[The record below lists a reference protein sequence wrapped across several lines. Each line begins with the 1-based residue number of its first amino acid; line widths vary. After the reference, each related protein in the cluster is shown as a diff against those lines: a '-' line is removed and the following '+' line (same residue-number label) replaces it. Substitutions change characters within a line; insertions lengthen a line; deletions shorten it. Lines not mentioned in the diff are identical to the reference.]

1 MITDVIEINK
11 KQNNEEFI
19 SSIKNVLAKVK
30 DKNLGLTSILVFVEY
45 TEISDNK
52 ILYLLNGQKEN
63 YKNLDKALL
72 KFRTELVFLV
82 QKYIE
87 TNIVSAKLIVGYNY
101 SENDYAKYK
110 DFVNPKTNDNTT
122 LFIPQ
127 TPQYSLDKMILS
139 DRVRNELNKT
149 ILLIQNQKQIYDEW
163 GFSEIDPNP
172 KCVINFYGP
181 PGTGKTMAAHS
192 IATAVGKKILI
203 LNYSDIESKY
213 VGEAPKNLMKAFQ
226 VAKETDA
233 ILFFDEADSFLGSRI
248 RNVQQSSDQAIN
260 SLRSQMLIQLE
271 MFNGTVIFATNLLE
285 NYDKAF
291 ESRIIK
297 NVEFELPNEQLRK
310 ELIKIVIPSKV
321 PKEENL
327 FDTDFLNE
335 LSNLINGFSP
345 REIKNLSLEVLVT
358 LIEENKNMVSKD
370 VIRKV
375 FQNNKYEKDYASK
388 KELPQK
394 VKLTSETFDKKI
406 QEGIESGNYVAY
418 KASDLYSH

>member
-63 YKNLDKALL
+63 YKKLDKTLL
-72 KFRTELVFLV
+72 KFRTELVLLV

-110 DFVNPKTNDNTT
+110 DFVNPKNNDNTT

-233 ILFFDEADSFLGSRI
+233 ILFFDEADSFLG
-248 RNVQQSSDQAIN
+248 
-260 SLRSQMLIQLE
+260 
-271 MFNGTVIFATNLLE
+271 
-285 NYDKAF
+285 
-291 ESRIIK
+291 
-297 NVEFELPNEQLRK
+297 
-310 ELIKIVIPSKV
+310 
-321 PKEENL
+321 
-327 FDTDFLNE
+327 
-335 LSNLINGFSP
+335 
-345 REIKNLSLEVLVT
+345 
-358 LIEENKNMVSKD
+358 
-370 VIRKV
+370 
-375 FQNNKYEKDYASK
+375 
-388 KELPQK
+388 
-394 VKLTSETFDKKI
+394 
-406 QEGIESGNYVAY
+406 
-418 KASDLYSH
+418 

>member
-19 SSIKNVLAKVK
+19 SSIKDVLSRVK
-30 DKNLGLTSILVFVEY
+30 EKKLGLTSILVFVEY
-45 TEISDNK
+45 TETPDNK
-52 ILYLLNGQKEN
+52 ILYLLNGEKEN

-72 KFRTELVFLV
+72 KFRTELVLLV

-87 TNIVSAKLIVGYNY
+87 TSIVSAKLIVGYNY
-101 SENDYAKYK
+101 TENDYAKYK
-110 DFVNPKTNDNTT
+110 NFMNPKINENTSP
-122 LFIPQ
+122 LIPQ
-127 TPQYSLDKMILS
+127 VPKYSLDKMILS
-139 DRVRNELNKT
+139 DKVRNELNKVV
-149 ILLIQNQKQIYDEW
+149 LLIQNQEKIYNEW

-172 KCVINFYGP
+172 KCVVNFYGP
-181 PGTGKTMAAHS
+181 PGTGKSMAAHS
-192 IATAVGKKILI
+192 IAHAVEKKILI

-226 VAKETDA
+226 VAKENDS

-260 SLRSQMLIQLE
+260 SLRSQMLMQLE
-271 MFNGTVIFATNLLE
+271 IFNGTVIFATNLLE

-297 NVEFELPNEQLRK
+297 NVEFELPNEKLRK
-310 ELIKIVIPSKV
+310 ELIKKMIPSKV
-321 PKEENL
+321 PKENNL
-327 FDTDFLNE
+327 FDDDFLNE

-358 LIEENKNMVSKD
+358 AIENNEQVISKD
-370 VIRKV
+370 IIRKV
-375 FQNNKYEKDYASK
+375 FQDNNSK
-388 KELPQK
+388 KEDPSIKNLPNK
-394 VKLTSETFDKKI
+394 IKLTSETFEKKI

-418 KASDLYSH
+418 KATDLYNH

>member
-63 YKNLDKALL
+63 YKKLDKALL
-72 KFRTELVFLV
+72 KFRTELVLLV

-110 DFVNPKTNDNTT
+110 DFVNPKNNDNTT

-226 VAKETDA
+226 VAKETEA

-260 SLRSQMLIQLE
+260 SLRSQMLMQLE

-418 KASDLYSH
+418 KASDLYNH

>member
-63 YKNLDKALL
+63 YKKLDKALL
-72 KFRTELVFLV
+72 KFRTELVLLV

-110 DFVNPKTNDNTT
+110 DFVNPKNNDNTT

-260 SLRSQMLIQLE
+260 SLRSQMLMQLE

-291 ESRIIK
+291 ESSIIK

-418 KASDLYSH
+418 KASDLYNH

>member
-63 YKNLDKALL
+63 YKKLDKALL
-72 KFRTELVFLV
+72 KFRTELVLLV

-110 DFVNPKTNDNTT
+110 DYVNPKTNDNTT

-260 SLRSQMLIQLE
+260 SLRSQMLMQLE

-370 VIRKV
+370 VLRKV

-418 KASDLYSH
+418 KASDLYNH

>member
-260 SLRSQMLIQLE
+260 SLRSQMLMQLE

-335 LSNLINGFSP
+335 LSDLINGFSP

-418 KASDLYSH
+418 KASDLYNH

>member
-63 YKNLDKALL
+63 YKKLDKALL
-72 KFRTELVFLV
+72 KFRTELVLLV

-110 DFVNPKTNDNTT
+110 DFVNPKNNDNTT

-260 SLRSQMLIQLE
+260 SLRSQMLMQLE

-345 REIKNLSLEVLVT
+345 RDIKNLSLEVLVT

-418 KASDLYSH
+418 KASDLYNH

>member
-260 SLRSQMLIQLE
+260 SLRSQMLMQLE

-327 FDTDFLNE
+327 FDPDFLNE

-418 KASDLYSH
+418 KASDLYNH

>member
-63 YKNLDKALL
+63 YKKLDKALL
-72 KFRTELVFLV
+72 KFRTELVLLV

-110 DFVNPKTNDNTT
+110 DFVNPKNNDNTT

-260 SLRSQMLIQLE
+260 SLRSQMLMQLE

-418 KASDLYSH
+418 KASDLYNH

>member
-11 KQNNEEFI
+11 KRNNEKFI

-45 TEISDNK
+45 TEIPDNK
-52 ILYLLNGQKEN
+52 ILYLLNGEKEN

-72 KFRTELVFLV
+72 KFRTELVLLV

-101 SENDYAKYK
+101 TENDYAKYK
-110 DFVNPKTNDNTT
+110 DFVNPKNNDNTA

-139 DRVRNELNKT
+139 DSVRSELNKT
-149 ILLIQNQKQIYDEW
+149 ILLIQNQKQIYNEW

-213 VGEAPKNLMKAFQ
+213 VGEAPKNLIKAFN
-226 VAKETDA
+226 VAKETDS

-260 SLRSQMLIQLE
+260 SLRSQMLMQLE
-271 MFNGTVIFATNLLE
+271 IFNGTVIFATNLLE

-291 ESRIIK
+291 ESRIIR

-310 ELIKIVIPSKV
+310 ELIKRMIPSKA

-358 LIEENKNMVSKD
+358 VIEENKTIISKD

-375 FQNNKYEKDYASK
+375 FQNIMSEKDYDSK
-388 KELPQK
+388 KKLPKK
-394 VKLTSETFDKKI
+394 VKLTSKTFDKKI

-418 KASDLYSH
+418 KASDLYNH

>member
-63 YKNLDKALL
+63 YKKLDKALL
-72 KFRTELVFLV
+72 KFRTELVLLV

-110 DFVNPKTNDNTT
+110 DFVNPKNNDNTT

-260 SLRSQMLIQLE
+260 SLRSQMLMQLE

-297 NVEFELPNEQLRK
+297 NVEFELPNEQLRQ

-418 KASDLYSH
+418 KASDLYNH

>member
-260 SLRSQMLIQLE
+260 SLRSQMLMQLE

-418 KASDLYSH
+418 KASDLYNP

>member
-63 YKNLDKALL
+63 YKKLDKALL
-72 KFRTELVFLV
+72 KFRTELVLLV

-110 DFVNPKTNDNTT
+110 DYVNPKTNDNTT

-260 SLRSQMLIQLE
+260 SLRSQMLMQLE

-418 KASDLYSH
+418 KASDLYNH

>member
-1 MITDVIEINK
+1 MN
-11 KQNNEEFI
+11 
-19 SSIKNVLAKVK
+19 
-30 DKNLGLTSILVFVEY
+30 
-45 TEISDNK
+45 
-52 ILYLLNGQKEN
+52 
-63 YKNLDKALL
+63 
-72 KFRTELVFLV
+72 
-82 QKYIE
+82 
-87 TNIVSAKLIVGYNY
+87 
-101 SENDYAKYK
+101 
-110 DFVNPKTNDNTT
+110 
-122 LFIPQ
+122 
-127 TPQYSLDKMILS
+127 
-139 DRVRNELNKT
+139 
-149 ILLIQNQKQIYDEW
+149 
-163 GFSEIDPNP
+163 
-172 KCVINFYGP
+172 
-181 PGTGKTMAAHS
+181 
-192 IATAVGKKILI
+192 
-203 LNYSDIESKY
+203 
-213 VGEAPKNLMKAFQ
+213 
-226 VAKETDA
+226 
-233 ILFFDEADSFLGSRI
+233 
-248 RNVQQSSDQAIN
+248 
-260 SLRSQMLIQLE
+260 
-271 MFNGTVIFATNLLE
+271 VIFATNLLE

-418 KASDLYSH
+418 KASDLYNH

>member
-1 MITDVIEINK
+1 M
-11 KQNNEEFI
+11 
-19 SSIKNVLAKVK
+19 AKVK

-260 SLRSQMLIQLE
+260 SLRSQMLMQLE

-418 KASDLYSH
+418 KASDLYNH